1 MPTKDGCIQGAPFLS
16 RRDTVVNLDFSLPS
30 KIANRTV
37 SKVGTEGNGR
47 PVTNDGQSIGINSTS
62 TPLSDQP
69 YNWGLANNPLLFACR
84 PFEFN
89 IAITDQQSLLD
100 VLVETKKVL
109 QEGSQHE
116 SIVNRLP
123 LCVEI
128 SLQTAEGG
136 SMILE
141 FWTLS
146 IRTDQTNAPQRANQ
160 VIYNRMS
167 LLLKSLLSVT
177 RVTPAYRVSRLKRSD
192 SYDIYYRIYKGD
204 PQTNQ
209 LGK

>member
-1 MPTKDGCIQGAPFLS
+1 
-16 RRDTVVNLDFSLPS
+16 
-30 KIANRTV
+30 
-37 SKVGTEGNGR
+37 
-47 PVTNDGQSIGINSTS
+47 
-62 TPLSDQP
+62 
-69 YNWGLANNPLLFACR
+69 
-84 PFEFN
+84 FN
-89 IAITDQQSLLD
+89 ISITDQQSILD

-109 QEGSQHE
+109 QDGGQHE
-116 SIVNRLP
+116 SITTRLP

-177 RVTPAYRVSRLKRSD
+177 RVTPAYRVSRMKRTD
-192 SYDIYYRIYKGD
+192 SYDIYYRIYKGE
-204 PQTNQ
+204 PQTNLLEDARLCVTTLHHQ
-209 LGK
+209 AVRSMRVVHFSSHASTWHVATVAA

>member
-1 MPTKDGCIQGAPFLS
+1 MGSGFEQERAG
-16 RRDTVVNLDFSLPS
+16 R
-30 KIANRTV
+30 
-37 SKVGTEGNGR
+37 EG
-47 PVTNDGQSIGINSTS
+47 VTSDSFNISISDQSIS
-62 TPLSDQP
+62 
-69 YNWGLANNPLLFACR
+69 
-84 PFEFN
+84 
-89 IAITDQQSLLD
+89 D
-100 VLVETKKVL
+100 VLQETKKIL
-109 QEGSQHE
+109 QDGGQHE
-116 SIVNRLP
+116 SIAVRLP

-128 SLQTAEGG
+128 SLRTSEGG

-192 SYDIYYRIYKGD
+192 SYDIYYRIYKGEA
-204 PQTNQ
+204 QTNL
-209 LGK
+209 LGKCHTQRDDP

>member
-1 MPTKDGCIQGAPFLS
+1 MAQ
-16 RRDTVVNLDFSLPS
+16 N
-30 KIANRTV
+30 
-37 SKVGTEGNGR
+37 
-47 PVTNDGQSIGINSTS
+47 
-62 TPLSDQP
+62 
-69 YNWGLANNPLLFACR
+69 
-84 PFEFN
+84 FN
-89 IAITDQQSLLD
+89 ISITDQQSILD
-100 VLVETKKVL
+100 VLVETKKIL
-109 QEGSQHE
+109 ADGGQHE
-116 SIVNRLP
+116 SIITRLP

-177 RVTPAYRVSRLKRSD
+177 RVTPAYRVSRMKRVD
-192 SYDIYYRIYKGD
+192 SYDIYYRIYKGE
-204 PQTNQ
+204 PQTN
-209 LGK
+209 LLAMS

>member
-1 MPTKDGCIQGAPFLS
+1 MTK
-16 RRDTVVNLDFSLPS
+16 
-30 KIANRTV
+30 
-37 SKVGTEGNGR
+37 
-47 PVTNDGQSIGINSTS
+47 
-62 TPLSDQP
+62 
-69 YNWGLANNPLLFACR
+69 
-84 PFEFN
+84 FN
-89 IAITDQQSLLD
+89 ISITDQQSILD

-109 QEGSQHE
+109 QDSGQHE
-116 SIVNRLP
+116 SIVTRLP

-128 SLQTAEGG
+128 SLQTAEGS

-177 RVTPAYRVSRLKRSD
+177 RVTPAYRVSRMKRTD
-192 SYDIYYRIYKGD
+192 SYDIYYRIYKGE
-204 PQTNQ
+204 PQTNLLEDAQ
-209 LGK
+209 QCVTTLHSKRDACCAFPIIRTRGCCCTTWRCHVATAAPAKDTKKPDCV

>member
-1 MPTKDGCIQGAPFLS
+1 MLLLQFMSMSHRISKQAERPT
-16 RRDTVVNLDFSLPS
+16 R
-30 KIANRTV
+30 
-37 SKVGTEGNGR
+37 
-47 PVTNDGQSIGINSTS
+47 SIM
-62 TPLSDQP
+62 
-69 YNWGLANNPLLFACR
+69 LFAACT
-84 PFEFN
+84 PVKSPIAPTLTYVFN
-89 IAITDQQSLLD
+89 ISITDQQSILD
-100 VLVETKKVL
+100 VLVETKKIL
-109 QEGSQHE
+109 QDGGQHE
-116 SIVNRLP
+116 SIVTRLP

-177 RVTPAYRVSRLKRSD
+177 RVTPAYRVSRMKRTD
-192 SYDIYYRIYKGD
+192 SYDIYYRIYKGE
-204 PQTNQ
+204 PQTNLLDSVWAMQ
-209 LGK
+209 KMHSGA